1 MREWWRWCKGIKNM
15 QKSQLGRY
23 VVHKSCKRKP
33 SAKTRVMSSGLS
45 PGQTVTA
52 AAAAPDWI
60 LFVQFKKSPTPGFK
74 GVEKGERLTSGLC
87 RDAVSHPL
95 GVRARLR
102 VESGSFVESLA
113 GDEWAGWERLKKG
126 GFPYGFSRWCEARI
140 SRVPVGEDRDDLWL
154 LSCWYADGLPLR
166 C

>member
-1 MREWWRWCKGIKNM
+1 M

-23 VVHKSCKRKP
+23 VVQKSCKRKP

-45 PGQTVTA
+45 PGQSVTA

-87 RDAVSHPL
+87 LHAVSHPL
-95 GVRARLR
+95 GVRARLP

-113 GDEWAGWERLKKG
+113 GDEWAGWERLKKRG
-126 GFPYGFSRWCEARI
+126 VSI
-140 SRVPVGEDRDDLWL
+140 WL
-154 LSCWYADGLPLR
+154 LEVVWGSDQPGSCRWRPGWSMTPELLICWWAAVTILVCFWSTNSTLN
-166 C
+166 